1 MTSSG
6 CLHLNPGKHGF
17 GFSIEQGNPS
27 DWARSMTKI
36 VNNPD
41 LAESLGQNGRK
52 IASSE
57 LNVSDFNE
65 KIVKFI
71 DEVLRN

>member
-1 MTSSG
+1 
-6 CLHLNPGKHGF
+6 
-17 GFSIEQGNPS
+17 
-27 DWARSMTKI
+27 MTKI